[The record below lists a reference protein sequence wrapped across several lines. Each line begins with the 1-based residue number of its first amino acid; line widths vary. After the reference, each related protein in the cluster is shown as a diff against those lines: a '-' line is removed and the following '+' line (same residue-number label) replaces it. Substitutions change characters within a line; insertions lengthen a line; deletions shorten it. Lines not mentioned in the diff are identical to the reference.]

1 MSQRK
6 LLTLSLFSLVCI
18 LCVTTSQAVKVGTVW
33 SRSALCQTLEP
44 KGEYTFRIDDDEI
57 FNIDLENKEVRW
69 KLPQFGGLSS
79 YDTTIALQNI
89 DVLKYNLDI
98 YEKRSNYTKAKSVFQ
113 EDIRVFTEKPF
124 LLGQPVTLICLATKF
139 FPPVIKMSWLKNN
152 EPVTDGV
159 TETDYYPAPD
169 GSFSKFIY
177 LADLPK
183 EGDVYTC
190 SVEHDGLPKNPTN
203 RPWSK

>member
-1 MSQRK
+1 MSQRN

-18 LCVTTSQAVKVGTVW
+18 LCVTTSQAIEVGNIFTQSVFY
-33 SRSALCQTLEP
+33 QTLEP
-44 KGEYTFRIDDDEI
+44 TGEYMFQVDDDEI
-57 FNIDLENKEVRW
+57 FYVDLSSKDVRW
-69 KLPQFGGLSS
+69 KLPQFGEMASFEGAG
-79 YDTTIALQNI
+79 ALQDI
-89 DVLKYNLDI
+89 GVLKHNLAI
-98 YEKRSNYTKAKSVFQ
+98 YEKRSNYTIAKSVVQ

-159 TETDYYPAPD
+159 TETDYYPALD
-169 GSFSKFIY
+169 GSFSKFLY

-203 RPWSK
+203 RIWSK